1 MHATNPHFSPP
12 ARRPRDV
19 LIATVLL
26 GLIVG
31 TAFNVNFRT
40 ETATHA
46 SSHERA
52 VPQARAGKPPSSET
66 ASECYAAL
74 RGAGVSFQTLARAD
88 AGEITWPIKLTGPID
103 GIRIHGTGKADA
115 PTNYLDCRLAKAL
128 LAWAPWLRAHG
139 VVGLE
144 HYSMY
149 RADSVVSNSDKPSG
163 HALGRA
169 IDVAKFELKDGR
181 TLSVLEDWKNRARGA
196 EPCRTWP
203 DEDAGRTMR
212 QLVCDAAER
221 GLFQIVVTPH
231 HNEAHGNH
239 VHLEVDPLADSLWI
253 R

>member
-1 MHATNPHFSPP
+1 MQATNPHYGPP

-19 LIATVLL
+19 LVATALL

-31 TAFNVNFRT
+31 TAFKANFRT
-40 ETATHA
+40 ETTTRA
-46 SSHERA
+46 SSHEPSA
-52 VPQARAGKPPSSET
+52 PLARAGKPQAGDS
-66 ASECYAAL
+66 ASACYAAL
-74 RGAGVSFQTLARAD
+74 RGAGVAYQTVSRAD
-88 AGEITWPIKLTGPID
+88 AGEIAWPIKLTGPID
-103 GIRIHGTGKADA
+103 GIRIHGSGKADA

-128 LAWAPWLRAHG
+128 LAWAPWLRAQG

-149 RADSVVSNSDKPSG
+149 RADAVVSNSDKPSG

-181 TLSVLEDWKNRARGA
+181 TWSVLDDWKNRARGA
-196 EPCRTWP
+196 DPCQTWP
-203 DEDAGRTMR
+203 DEAAGRSMR
-212 QLVCDAAER
+212 RLVCDAAER

-231 HNEAHGNH
+231 HNDAHGNH